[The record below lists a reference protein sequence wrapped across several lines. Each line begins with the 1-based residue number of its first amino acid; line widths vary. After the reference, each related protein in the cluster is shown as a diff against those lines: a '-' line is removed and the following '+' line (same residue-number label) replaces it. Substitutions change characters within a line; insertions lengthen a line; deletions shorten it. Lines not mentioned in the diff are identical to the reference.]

1 MAALLATC
9 HDECN
14 RHYQRCRT
22 RESGA
27 SPTSSSTNAQDQ
39 CVQQRAT
46 MARKTAVVVVG
57 VHMWCCPMTA
67 WGRHCRWSSP
77 PAVWDRRDAGS
88 RARRPWQ
95 RDGPT
100 MCGRPTSCCRI
111 AFRQRLLINLT
122 NWHTGSLCLN
132 RSIKVTEDKT
142 DVKRLLIQNP
152 CRTTVHSA
160 ATIHLVGPR
169 CRPGSES
176 ISILPLLHPSQSKL
190 SIGDKFYRP

>member
-1 MAALLATC
+1 MWWRSITKSCVETPNAWPHSWPPYRRVQPSLPALSNERIWRFANIIV
-9 HDECN
+9 DE
-14 RHYQRCRT
+14 RARPMR
-22 RESGA
+22 SA
-27 SPTSSSTNAQDQ
+27 
-39 CVQQRAT
+39 AT

-132 RSIKVTEDKT
+132 RSIKVTEG
-142 DVKRLLIQNP
+142 QNRREASTHP
-152 CRTTVHSA
+152 
-160 ATIHLVGPR
+160 
-169 CRPGSES
+169 ES
-176 ISILPLLHPSQSKL
+176 LPYNCS
-190 SIGDKFYRP
+190 